1 MNLKKKFLR
10 DYYDY
15 AKYKLFPICR
25 SLTGDGNK
33 KTLNLIKKKLNFLR
47 LKVFNLDQKFM
58 IGEFHLNGTLNQRV

>member
-33 KTLNLIKKKLNFLR
+33 KTLNLIKKK
-47 LKVFNLDQKFM
+47 
-58 IGEFHLNGTLNQRV
+58 NQIS